1 MIPKFFLI
9 ICFVFVTF
17 NNVAQKLA
25 NIEFSG
31 RPYILVNTNTLKD
44 FERADAQF
52 ETKIK
57 ALGYKGSETFYTVF
71 SPKSEISFSKALLPK
86 IIIKMENN
94 MDPSEVVKLSKA
106 VIKRDRR
113 RFILESQ
120 QLLGKARDISDAYIK
135 LNFKKL
141 DDNVYEIILP
151 SDIEIGEYAFLPIN
165 TSEGNALTSYHAS
178 VKITCFSIY

>member
-1 MIPKFFLI
+1 MKTKLLLLLL
-9 ICFVFVTF
+9 FVAF
-17 NNVAQKLA
+17 NSAAQKLA

-31 RPYILVNTNTLKD
+31 RPYILVNSNTLKD

-71 SPKSEISFSKALLPK
+71 SPKSEISFSKELLPK
-86 IIIKMENN
+86 IIIKMDDNI
-94 MDPSEVVKLSKA
+94 DPSDVVKLSKA
-106 VIKRDRR
+106 VIKKDRR

-135 LNFKKL
+135 LDFKKL
-141 DDNVYEIILP
+141 EDNVYEVILP
-151 SDIEIGEYAFLPIN
+151 KDIEIGEYAFLPIN
-165 TSEGNALTSYHAS
+165 ASEGNALTSYRAS